1 MSTVPLSQIESLR
14 FALDHIPAY
23 VYIKDKES
31 RYVYA
36 NKSTL
41 ELFGVSAD
49 DLVGKRD
56 SDFFPPDTVLQLRE
70 IDLRVLNGEKT
81 EKEIVSFD
89 SDGDKRVYWEVKTA
103 MLESKSSNNAVGI
116 LGIST
121 DITNDRFRL
130 MFDSMSEGFC
140 VIEMLFDEQG
150 RPKDYRFIEVNPVF
164 ESQSG
169 LENAK
174 GKRMREFAPNHEEY
188 WFEIFGKVAI
198 TGEPVEFQNEAK
210 ALSRWFEV
218 KAYRVGGKDSRKVG
232 ILFKDIT
239 KQKENDRVLELSEKR
254 FRTIYENAPV
264 LIDAFDE
271 NGRCVLWNKECQKTF
286 GWTMEEVNASEN
298 PLEMFYP
305 DPAVRD
311 AVLLTVTTEPDGQF
325 REWSAKTKDGR
336 SLTTL
341 WANFRLPDGMAFSM
355 GLDIT
360 AQKNAEEKVNNSL
373 EEKETLL
380 KEIHHRVKNNLQVV
394 SSLLSLQSA
403 KEADQHTTEILQE
416 SERRIKVMAQLHE
429 TLHQSNDLSSINIS
443 DYLNS
448 VAFDTLRILEE
459 KGPKLACTCD
469 VEKINLDISQSMALG
484 QILSEL
490 ISNCSKHAFVG
501 REVGNIKMKLSRIK
515 GKEIELSVIDN
526 GIGFPDNFD
535 IKQSPTL
542 GLRLTNG
549 LVQQLHGKLSIENS
563 QGAIIRI
570 RFEEKPI

>member
-1 MSTVPLSQIESLR
+1 MSSVPLSQIESLR
-14 FALDHIPAY
+14 FALDNVPAY
-23 VYIKDKES
+23 VYIKDKDL

-36 NKSTL
+36 NKHTL
-41 ELFGVSAD
+41 QLFGCSAD
-49 DLVGKRD
+49 DLIGKAD
-56 SDFFPPDTVLQLRE
+56 SDFFPQDTVLKLRE

-81 EKEIVSFD
+81 EQEIVSFD

-121 DITNDRFRL
+121 DITNDPFRL

-164 ESQSG
+164 ESLTG
-169 LENAK
+169 LENAT
-174 GKRMREFAPNHEEY
+174 GKRIREFAPNHEEY
-188 WFEIFGKVAI
+188 WFEILGKVAI

-218 KAYRVGGKDSRKVG
+218 KAYRVGGKDSRKLGV
-232 ILFKDIT
+232 LFKDIT

-305 DPAVRD
+305 DPAVRA

-325 REWSAKTKDGR
+325 REWSARTKDGR
-336 SLTTL
+336 ALTTV
-341 WANFRLPDGMAFSM
+341 WANFRLPDGMTFSM

-360 AQKNAEEKVNNSL
+360 AQKQAEKSISNSL

-380 KEIHHRVKNNLQVV
+380 KEIHHRVKNNLQIV
-394 SSLLSLQSA
+394 SSLLSLQKA
-403 KEADQHTTEILQE
+403 RETDQHTTEILSE

-429 TLHQSNDLSSINIS
+429 TLHKSNNLSSINIS

-448 VAFDTLRILEE
+448 VALDSIKILEGQE
-459 KGPKLACTCD
+459 LKITYTCD
-469 VEKINLDISQSMALG
+469 VEEIRLDISQSMALG

-490 ISNCSKHAFVG
+490 LSNSAKHAFVG
-501 REVGNIKMKLSRIK
+501 REAGYIRIELQRIK
-515 GKEIELSVIDN
+515 DKVIEFRVIDD
-526 GIGFPDNFD
+526 GAGFPDNFN
-535 IKQSPTL
+535 INELSTL
-542 GLRLTNG
+542 GYKLTRA
-549 LVQQLHGKLSIENS
+549 LVQQLDGTLLIENS
-563 QGAIIRI
+563 PGASIKII
-570 RFEEKPI
+570 FEEHSL

>member
-1 MSTVPLSQIESLR
+1 MSSVPLSQIESLR
-14 FALDHIPAY
+14 FALDNVPAY
-23 VYIKDKES
+23 VYIKDKDL

-36 NKSTL
+36 NKHTL
-41 ELFGVSAD
+41 QLFGCSAD
-49 DLVGKRD
+49 DLIGKAD
-56 SDFFPPDTVLQLRE
+56 SDFFPQDTVLKLRE

-81 EKEIVSFD
+81 EQEIVSFD

-218 KAYRVGGKDSRKVG
+218 KAYRVGGKDSRKLGV
-232 ILFKDIT
+232 LFKDIT

-305 DPAVRD
+305 DPAVRA

-325 REWSAKTKDGR
+325 REWSARTKDGR
-336 SLTTL
+336 ALTTV
-341 WANFRLPDGMAFSM
+341 WANFRLPDGMTFSM

-360 AQKNAEEKVNNSL
+360 AQKQAEKSISNSL

-380 KEIHHRVKNNLQVV
+380 KEIHHRVKNNLQIV
-394 SSLLSLQSA
+394 SSLLSLQKA
-403 KEADQHTTEILQE
+403 RETDQHTTEILSE

-429 TLHQSNDLSSINIS
+429 TLHKSNNLSSINIS

-448 VAFDTLRILEE
+448 VALDSIKILEGQE
-459 KGPKLACTCD
+459 LKITYTCD
-469 VEKINLDISQSMALG
+469 VEEIRLDISQSMALG

-490 ISNCSKHAFVG
+490 LSNSAKHAFVG
-501 REVGNIKMKLSRIK
+501 REAGYIRIELQRIK
-515 GKEIELSVIDN
+515 DKVIEFRVIDD
-526 GIGFPDNFD
+526 GAGFPDNFN
-535 IKQSPTL
+535 INELSTL
-542 GLRLTNG
+542 GYKLTRA
-549 LVQQLHGKLSIENS
+549 LVQQLDGTLLIENS
-563 QGAIIRI
+563 PG
-570 RFEEKPI
+570 